1 MILRSA
7 VSVLA
12 AVAALTAC
20 SSSSGGGSPSVAN
33 SVPAPGGGGSSTA
46 VVASGGGGSSAD
58 FCANLT
64 TATTKL
70 GGLTTTG
77 NAGDFGALKTALA
90 QEVSAFQGL
99 DNGAPAEVKPAID
112 DIITGLQSAESA
124 VSDPNNPDLSKLSG
138 LATKLPGDITKL
150 TTYAAAN
157 CH

>member
-20 SSSSGGGSPSVAN
+20 SSSSSGGSPSVAN
-33 SVPAPGGGGSSTA
+33 SVPAPGGGGGSTA
-46 VVASGGGGSSAD
+46 AVASGGGSSAD
-58 FCANLT
+58 FCANLQ

-70 GGLTTTG
+70 GSLSTTG
-77 NAGDFGALKTALA
+77 NSGDIGALKTALA

-112 DIITGLQSAESA
+112 DIISGLQSAESA
-124 VSDPNNPDLSKLSG
+124 VSNPSNPDVSKLSA
-138 LATKLPGDITKL
+138 LATKLPGDVTKL
-150 TTYAAAN
+150 STYVAAN

>member
-20 SSSSGGGSPSVAN
+20 GSSSGGGSPSAAN
-33 SVPAPGGGGSSTA
+33 SAPAPAGGDTTAA
-46 VVASGGGGSSAD
+46 VVSGGGGGSSAD

-64 TATTKL
+64 TANTKL
-70 GGLTTTG
+70 GSLGSSAG
-77 NAGDFGALKTALA
+77 AGDFNALKTAIG
-90 QEVSAFQGL
+90 QDISVFQSL

-112 DIITGLQSAESA
+112 DIITGLQSAQSA
-124 VSDPNNPDLSKLSG
+124 VSDPSHPDPSKLTA
-138 LATKLPGDITKL
+138 LATKLPADITKL
-150 TTYAAAN
+150 TTYIAAN